1 MRLAVAS
8 GKGGTGKTTVSV
20 SLALSVPD
28 PVVLLDCDVE
38 EPNSSIFLGDTAGKH
53 TEPVTVP
60 VPVLDESKCTA
71 CGECGRFCEFNAIVC
86 VGKSVMIFPEL
97 CHSCGGCVRVCP
109 QGALHEE
116 ESPIG
121 ELSFCTIPVE
131 NGSTRQLMLVEGL
144 LSIGK
149 AMSPPVIRAVK
160 KKGAVFADKLSQEYD
175 RDVLTIMDSPPGT
188 SCPMTT
194 TVSDADFVI
203 LVTEPTPFGLHDL
216 DLAVQTVCKMKL
228 PFGVV
233 INRSDSGDERVRE
246 YCNKESIPLLLEIPE
261 DRRIAEG
268 YSSGIPLVQAAPE
281 YREQFARLAR
291 DIADLAGVRNDG
303 RTNA

>member
-1 MRLAVAS
+1 MIIAVAS
-8 GKGGTGKTTVSV
+8 GKGGTGKTTVAV

-38 EPNSSIFLGDTAGKH
+38 EPNSALFIGGAAGRV
-53 TEPVTVP
+53 TEQVTVP
-60 VPVLDESKCTA
+60 VPVLDKSKCTA

-86 VGKSVMIFPEL
+86 VGTSVMVFPEL
-97 CHSCGGCVRVCP
+97 CHSCGGCIRVCP
-109 QGALHEE
+109 HGALHEQ
-116 ESPIG
+116 ESAIG
-121 ELSFCTIPVE
+121 ELSF
-131 NGSTRQLMLVEGL
+131 GSVPAGEGNNRELSLVEGV

-160 KKGAVFADKLSQEYD
+160 KKGADLASVMEEVTGENPLI
-175 RDVLTIMDSPPGT
+175 IMDSPPGT

-216 DLAVQTVCKMKL
+216 DLAVQTVRKMNL

-233 INRSDSGDERVRE
+233 INRSDSGDDRVRE
-246 YCNKESIPLLLEIPE
+246 YCKNEQITLMLEIPE

-268 YSSGIPLVQAAPE
+268 YSSGIPLVKAVPE
-281 YREQFARLAR
+281 YRAQFALLAKDAARLAGT
-291 DIADLAGVRNDG
+291 AAAE
-303 RTNA
+303 RTDT